1 MNATVAA
8 MSSSKRSF
16 DKTTTVGALPRCFLV
31 DVQQFRVVFFFWFL
45 YSLFHLDSKKWDVE
59 GCSVT
64 PFWYVW
70 KGFQLRKVVI
80 RNNHNVDLS
89 ILWDFGVC
97 TLLGVVHIVEIR
109 KISFGVWFL
118 LWVLKCIYERSCTW
132 VLHDKLDWVGE
143 RRY

>member
-1 MNATVAA
+1 M
-8 MSSSKRSF
+8 
-16 DKTTTVGALPRCFLV
+16 
-31 DVQQFRVVFFFWFL
+31 
-45 YSLFHLDSKKWDVE
+45 KWL
-59 GCSVT
+59 SN
-64 PFWYVW
+64 
-70 KGFQLRKVVI
+70 KVVI

-143 RRY
+143 RRYFKCKPEYFGGWEYVKILDGRLTCYKKIIVVTEEFRHDVTLFITKILLQVCECMISIQ